1 MKKRKLLLN
10 TAILLGLSTGAVYLY
25 DADLLPKWYKSAE
38 QAITGSTAWSDTY
51 VGDSIQAEEW
61 TDAVALRQ
69 KLADQIKATW
79 ESLEPTD
86 VKNALT
92 EPQKRLL
99 LAQWMLANT
108 EVNASKD
115 AAETEAMLH
124 EKILEMQTT
133 MTGLAAR
140 RAALGGLHYRDERR
154 EYLFRKQ
161 IKQFGLELDQPRLLK
176 QVLETENKKQLLQA
190 LSNNLD
196 WLEQMVYTGQLL
208 RPAKVLAILSDIEK
222 QHPDMQS
229 NRMVRDIATATALEF
244 AKSGW
249 LHDVAVNRADY
260 FISHWKNDDLN
271 IVFDSL
277 PFWERRM
284 VCGSWGNHAF
294 GGRPSFEWA
303 LENMHLPADR
313 YTQDCPHHLY
323 RLHNLYGDSI
333 HGPHYVEPYADLYE
347 DNMCQFVQEVGGIC
361 GNLSKLCTMSALAN
375 GIPALTTGEPGH
387 CSYVV
392 KVGNKWEPG
401 YSLDWRRDLQW
412 LPWPGMTV
420 FSCLHMAEELFSDAE
435 QDKTMLSQAYR
446 VLAAVH
452 TGDNA
457 DKALQCYQE
466 AIKAQPLNMF
476 VWREYAAFLAKYNKK
491 DSAAWLQMNQLV
503 CDHVASR
510 YPEVAAKLLEQSVYP
525 GLKEALG
532 NKSDTIATACLAFWN
547 NVDRMGPARWRIED
561 MLNLQ
566 MGYISGKNVNDS
578 MLNFYVSLLKA
589 QISNKMYSPVIFSWG
604 NELAGR
610 LSPRDSAR
618 LLDSMTKGMGG
629 AAMDDD
635 SKALMLGSMILGA
648 ERAKDMTSFQAISK
662 TLPDIYLHPKKKLPL
677 PEAFA
682 GQLMSRGG
690 LLWASS
696 TSQWD
701 DPCKHWGILEPDV
714 GGEFHTNAQKNPWVV
729 VQLPRQTKVTGVTAV
744 GRASNAHR
752 MDGMVLQV
760 SETGRDDDWHN
771 VAVFTKPK
779 ARNYRANTGDNL
791 PVAKYIRIYRTSN
804 SSEPFHLEGIYVYGF
819 PSA

>member
-10 TAILLGLSTGAVYLY
+10 TAILLGLSAGAVYLY
-25 DADLLPKWYKSAE
+25 DAALLPKWYKSAE

-51 VGDSIQAEEW
+51 VGDSVQAEEW

-69 KLADQIKATW
+69 KLADRIKATW

-124 EKILEMQTT
+124 EKVLEMQTT

-249 LHDVAVNRADY
+249 LHDVAVDRADY

-401 YSLDWRRDLQW
+401 YSLDWRRNLQW
-412 LPWPGMTV
+412 LPWPEMTV

-452 TGDNA
+452 TGGNA

-466 AIKAQPLNMF
+466 AIKAQPLNIF
-476 VWREYAAFLAKYNKK
+476 AWREYAAYLTAHHQK
-491 DSAAWLQMNQLV
+491 DAAAWLQLNQQICALLTR
-503 CDHVASR
+503 R

-525 GLKEALG
+525 GMKEAMMNNTAGLA
-532 NKSDTIATACLAFWN
+532 DACLAFWRK
-547 NVDRMGPARWRIED
+547 VDVMGPDRWRIEELMTAQHHLLCEKGLSD
-561 MLNLQ
+561 ASLAFYENVLQ
-566 MGYISGKNVNDS
+566 TV
-578 MLNFYVSLLKA
+578 A
-589 QISNKMYSPVIFSWG
+589 SNKDYMPVMFVWG
-604 NELAGR
+604 NEYSSKLTKAEHSRMLATMMR
-610 LSPRDSAR
+610 
-618 LLDSMTKGMGG
+618 GMGG
-629 AAMDDD
+629 TTLDDE
-635 SKALMLGSMILGA
+635 SRRKMLNPIILA
-648 ERAKDMTSFQAISK
+648 VEHARDMTTFQSLSK
-662 TLPDIYLHPKKKLPL
+662 ILPAENRNPATKLPEHESF
-677 PEAFA
+677 P
-682 GQLMSRGG
+682 GQLMSKGG

-696 TSQWD
+696 TCNYD
-701 DPCKHWGILEPDV
+701 HPCKHWGILEPGV
-714 GGEFHTNAQKNPWVV
+714 GGEFHTSGEKNPWVV
-729 VQLPRQTKVTGVTAV
+729 VQLPKQTKVSGVVAINRPTHQSRVA
-744 GRASNAHR
+744 
-752 MDGMVLQV
+752 GMKLQV
-760 SETGRDDDWHN
+760 SETGQDNDWHD
-771 VAVFTKPK
+771 VASFSQTHG
-779 ARNYRANTGDNL
+779 RIYRAASGDTL
-791 PVAKYIRIYRTSN
+791 PVAKYIRIFRTGDST
-804 SSEPFHLEGIYVYGF
+804 EPFHLSGIYVYGF